1 MRLFTGSTETTHPPS
16 FAYIGL
22 GTCPAPPSNSGLG
35 WRCTRPT
42 CPLFGSVSGS
52 AEPVSGWVPAGPT
65 VTFQGA
71 GLTQRQPAL
80 TGASLMRSLGRRG
93 ERSLWPPPPCAGAQR
108 LWNLLPWRL
117 QHLRLKGTAQIVAA
131 RSFCHLD
138 LVHSCSRPIAV
149 PYQHKRP
156 CQHSSRSLPVQQQPG
171 LFCERSE
178 ESEAR
183 LCHAGSPLAMQG
195 LLLSTVPWRVYTSVS
210 QAS

>member
-1 MRLFTGSTETTHPPS
+1 MQPGASLGCAQAGRGPTGQCSLPAPALSSFALGAAPPRSCTLLRAACGLGEAKARSCLFTGSTETTHPPS

-80 TGASLMRSLGRRG
+80 TGASLMRSPGRRG
-93 ERSLWPPPPCAGAQR
+93 SAPLES
-108 LWNLLPWRL
+108 
-117 QHLRLKGTAQIVAA
+117 AA
-131 RSFCHLD
+131 LET
-138 LVHSCSRPIAV
+138 PTPKA
-149 PYQHKRP
+149 
-156 CQHSSRSLPVQQQPG
+156 
-171 LFCERSE
+171 
-178 ESEAR
+178 
-183 LCHAGSPLAMQG
+183 
-195 LLLSTVPWRVYTSVS
+195 
-210 QAS
+210 